1 MHPMLL
7 GLAAFFH
14 NLFTAEADDLARQ
27 TGLCRRRR
35 KLDGPNLAQALVFGW
50 MQQPDASLDAL
61 AAAAPVPVTASALDQ
76 RLTPAAAE
84 VLRRLLQAALAH
96 EALAANP
103 EAAGLLGRFAGVHV
117 HDASTIALPAALAGL
132 SPGCGGSTPGAG
144 RAACKLHERQE
155 TTRGGL
161 MELELT
167 DGRTN
172 ELESP
177 VAHAPL
183 PPGAL
188 RLADL
193 GYFDLERLRAD
204 AAAGVLW
211 VSRAPAGLTVAGGPA
226 APPVKLAAWL
236 RSRGSERVDAA
247 AWLGAAR
254 LPARVVAVRLP
265 AAVAAR
271 RLARLRAKAAKRG
284 DGPVSAAVEELA
296 GWDVALT
303 NLPAGAYAAREVL
316 ALRRLR
322 WQVELFF
329 KWCKGHGHLDRV
341 AGARPERV
349 AAELY
354 ARLLGLVVQGRVI
367 LAGAGGMLRY
377 SYWRAGR
384 RLRAWGL
391 RLMDAVRAGAAAL
404 AAVLAR
410 LAVVLARC
418 RKVNRPGA
426 SWLID
431 IGLLDADGLT

>member
-1 MHPMLL
+1 MLV

-14 NLFTAEADDLARQ
+14 VLFTAEADDLARQ

-35 KLDGPNLAQALVFGW
+35 KLDGPNLAQTLVFGW

-61 AAAAPVPVTASALDQ
+61 AALAPVPVTGSALGQ
-76 RLTPAAAE
+76 RLTPAAVE
-84 VLRRLLQAALAH
+84 LLRRLLQSALSH

-103 EAAGLLGRFAGVHV
+103 EAAGLLARFAGVHV
-117 HDASTIALPAALAGL
+117 HDASTIPLPAALAGL
-132 SPGCGGSTPGAG
+132 SPGCGGSTPDAG
-144 RAACKLHERQE
+144 RAACKLHVRLEV
-155 TTRGGL
+155 TRGGR

-172 ELESP
+172 ELQSP
-177 VAHAPL
+177 LAHAPL

-204 AAAGVLW
+204 TKAGVFW
-211 VSRAPAGLTVAGGPA
+211 VSRAPAGLTVAGSPGGP
-226 APPVKLAAWL
+226 PLKLLAWL
-236 RSRGSERVDAA
+236 RSQGADRVDATV
-247 AWLGAAR
+247 WLGAAR
-254 LPARVVAVRLP
+254 LPARLVATRLP
-265 AAVAAR
+265 AEVAAR
-271 RLARLRAKAAKRG
+271 RRARRQAKAAKRG
-284 DGPVSAAVEELA
+284 GGPVSAAVEQLA
-296 GWDVALT
+296 EWDVAVT
-303 NLPAGAYAAREVL
+303 NLPAGDYAARQVL

-329 KWCKGHGHLDRV
+329 KWCKGHGRLDRV
-341 AGARPERV
+341 AGERPERV

-354 ARLLGLVVQGRVI
+354 ARLLGLVVQGRAI

-391 RLMDAVRAGAAAL
+391 RLMDAVRSGAAAVAQVLACL

-410 LAVVLARC
+410 CKKAGRA
-418 RKVNRPGA
+418 GA
-426 SWLID
+426 TWLID
-431 IGLLDADGLT
+431 LAQLDADGLT